1 MAGELTAAQQNQL
14 EQRLCQLREELEESL
29 ARGKDGARP
38 VDVEEPIGRISRID
52 AIQQQKLAESNQR
65 SAKRRL
71 RLVEAALAALASGDY
86 GACVE
91 CEEPIAYP
99 RLKAAPEARLCIECQ
114 SAREQR
120 V

>member
-1 MAGELTAAQQNQL
+1 MAGELTVAQQDQL
-14 EQRLCQLREELEESL
+14 EEQLCRLRDELEESL
-29 ARGKDGARP
+29 ARARDSARP
-38 VDVEEPIGRISRID
+38 VDLEEPSGRVSRIE
-52 AIQQQKLAESNQR
+52 ATQQQNMAESNQR

-71 RLVEAALAALASGDY
+71 RMVEVALAALASGDY
-86 GACVE
+86 GACVQ

-99 RLKAAPEARLCIECQ
+99 RLKAAPESRLCIECQ